1 MLDPNPQ
8 SSDLEDFDDTTWAP
22 NPGPQES
29 FLSLPYEI
37 QEGFFGGAAGGGKS
51 WVLVMLPVFCRT
63 LDGTLPLYK
72 HPKFAGI
79 IFRKTLPEIEEFLWP
94 LAKRYYKKLGASF
107 NNTKHLVEFPS
118 GATMRFSYMDSKDD
132 AKSHDGSSYNYIGWD
147 ELTHYEEWYYRYLFR
162 SLRSST
168 KGLPTIVRSTSNPGN
183 IGHNW
188 VRARFVEPARE
199 GYKKIWDPKMQT
211 YRIFIPSKIID
222 NPKLLEASPNYINIL
237 QALPDEAERKA
248 KIEGDW
254 WAFAG
259 QVFVDFRERHID
271 GEPENALHVIPA
283 FEIPSFW
290 PKIISCDWGY
300 SHKTANYAHAISPDG
315 RVFTYW
321 EQVVK
326 EVKIADWATDLGR
339 FIRTQEN
346 VVLAVIDPSSKQNR
360 GDEKN
365 IHQLVEEYAQFRFEF
380 ADNDRIGGKNNM
392 ADMLRW
398 KPRPKRYVPKEGFNK
413 ETADRIMR
421 MYNIEA
427 YNEYVKMFTEEPPET
442 NIPRWQIFENCKEL
456 INTIPLCVHDEKK
469 VEDVAKFTGD
479 DPYDS
484 ARYGLKAVDRYV
496 KECEQEFKRVQRLSK
511 VLDELKATGDQT
523 SFYRKMEKIEQDGEG
538 GKGFNLF
545 TVRRG
550 AKRPIRRA
558 FGN

>member
-1 MLDPNPQ
+1 MLDPN
-8 SSDLEDFDDTTWAP
+8 DNILEDFDDKNWKP
-22 NPGPQES
+22 NPGPQEA
-29 FLSLPYEI
+29 FLALPDEI
-37 QEGFFGGAAGGGKS
+37 TEGFFGGAAGGGKS
-51 WVLVMLPVFCRT
+51 WVLTLLPVFR
-63 LDGTLPLYK
+63 GFYR

-94 LAKRYYKKLGASF
+94 LAKRYYGALGAKL
-107 NNTKHLVEFPS
+107 NNTKHFVEFRS

-162 SLRSST
+162 SLRSSA
-168 KGLPTIVRSTSNPGN
+168 KGLPTIVRATSNPGN

-199 GYKKIWDPKMQT
+199 GYRKIWDEKMQA

-259 QVFVDFRERHID
+259 QVFTDFREMSMP
-271 GEPENALHVIPA
+271 GEPANALHVIEP

-300 SHKTANYAHAISPDG
+300 THKTANYAHAVSPDG

-321 EQVVK
+321 EQVCQ
-326 EVKIADWATDLGR
+326 ETKIAEWATNLGR
-339 FIRTQEN
+339 FMRTQEN
-346 VVLAVIDPSSKQNR
+346 IAFSVIDPSARQKR
-360 GDEKN
+360 GDDLTIADQVEK
-365 IHQLVEEYAQFRFEF
+365 YTGFRFDN

-392 ADMLRW
+392 HDFLRW
-398 KPRPKRYVPKEGFNK
+398 KPRPKRYVPKEGFVK
-413 ETADRIMR
+413 ETGDRILR
-421 MYNIEA
+421 MYGPDA
-427 YNEYVKMFTEEPPET
+427 YKEYCDAFIAEPEEQ
-442 NIPRWQIFENCKEL
+442 NIPRWQIFNNCREL
-456 INTIPLCVHDEKK
+456 IKVIPLCVHDEKK

-479 DPYDS
+479 DAYDS

-496 KECEQEFKRVQRLSK
+496 KECAADFKRVQRLNA
-511 VLDELKATGDQT
+511 VLDEVNRGGDQT
-523 SFYRKMEKIEQDGEG
+523 SFYRKMEKLEQDARGDVG
-538 GKGFNLF
+538 SFNLF
-545 TVRRG
+545 EVRRRSPRSVRRG
-550 AKRPIRRA
+550 FA
-558 FGN
+558 